1 MSRPAANGKHQHS
14 LTTNLPGPTK
24 EETATYLERVDAR
37 WAKVGEWTVVGDA
50 LDVLMKEDRGWWEL
64 CL

>member
-14 LTTNLPGPTK
+14 LTTNPPGPTK
-24 EETATYLERVDAR
+24 EEIATYLERVDAR
-37 WAKVGEWTVVGDA
+37 WAKVGEWAVVGDA